1 MKDWFIWN
9 GVKCTEYGVYVL
21 EQPPMTTPAERATFT
36 NIPGRSGSLTTLEG
50 DAVYDDLLLTAQCLL
65 PRPGENPRR
74 GRVAEGRREGH
85 VRQPS
90 GRVLSCSDRESD
102 PL

>member
-1 MKDWFIWN
+1 
-9 GVKCTEYGVYVL
+9 
-21 EQPPMTTPAERATFT
+21 MTIPAERATFT

-65 PRPGENPRR
+65 PDPAKIPAA
-74 GRVAEGRREGH
+74 GRMAEGRREGH

-90 GRVLSCSDRESD
+90 GRFLPCADRESD
-102 PL
+102 SF